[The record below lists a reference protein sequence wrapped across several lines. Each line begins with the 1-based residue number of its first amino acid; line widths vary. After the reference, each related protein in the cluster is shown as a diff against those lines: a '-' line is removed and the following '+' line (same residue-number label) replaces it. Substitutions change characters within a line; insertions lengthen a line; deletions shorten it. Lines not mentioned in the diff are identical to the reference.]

1 MLREYLSNIADK
13 FRTYLDTTEPI
24 NAQDFAGKVEDVAVR
39 YNQLGFTNG
48 REVGYNQGLEVGY
61 NSAVREGTITVIG
74 TPKELRIEGL
84 PKAPKTFCLIGCNQS
99 LPPSG
104 GSAVYW
110 VRGLEYLADG
120 FIMQESGTKITAMT
134 WLSLA
139 QNIANTGGGNAS
151 IPEVNK
157 DKVFKFE
164 NGTFI
169 IDWSIYSIMYFG
181 ENFTY
186 KWIAIF

>member
-1 MLREYLSNIADK
+1 MSIAEK
-13 FRTYLDTTEPI
+13 LVTITE
-24 NAQDFAGKVEDVAVR
+24 NEQKV
-39 YNQLGFTNG
+39 YNKGFENG
-48 REVGYNQGLEVGY
+48 YSG
-61 NSAVREGTITVIG
+61 AVREGTITVLG

-84 PKAPKTFCLIGCNQS
+84 PKAPKAFSLLGCNQS

-104 GSAVYW
+104 GSVVYW

-120 FIMQESGTKITAMT
+120 FVMQESGSKITAMT

-139 QNIANTGGGNAS
+139 QDIANTGGGNAS

-169 IDWSIYSIMYFG
+169 INWNIYSVMYFG

-186 KWIAIF
+186 KWIATF

>member
-1 MLREYLSNIADK
+1 MLREYLSTIANQ
-13 FRTYLDTTEPI
+13 FRSILGTTEPI
-24 NAQDFAGKVEDVAVR
+24 NAQDFADKI
-39 YNQLGFTNG
+39 N
-48 REVGYNQGLEVGY
+48 EVKIYGWNEGMQEGYNLGLEEGY
-61 NSAVREGTITVIG
+61 NNAVKEGTITVLG

-104 GSAVYW
+104 GNVVYW

-120 FIMQESGTKITAMT
+120 FVMQESGSKITAMT

-139 QNIANTGGGNAS
+139 TDFANTGGGNAS
-151 IPEVNK
+151 IPEINK

-169 IDWSIYSIMYFG
+169 IDLNIYSVMCFG

-186 KWIAIF
+186 RWIATF